1 VEDDTYRGWRIPKGS
16 VILANVWYVIL
27 LYTNNDHLV
36 YTLSLDRKMMHD
48 EKIYT
53 NPYTFNPD
61 RFLGPSP
68 DKDPAD
74 FVFGYGRR

>member
-1 VEDDTYRGWRIPKGS
+1 MEDDIYRGWRIPKGS
-16 VILANVWYVIL
+16 VVLANVWCVIL
-27 LYTNNDHLV
+27 FYTKNKHLV
-36 YTLSLDRKMMHD
+36 YAAFLDRNIMHD

-61 RFLGPSP
+61 RFLGPTP
-68 DKDPAD
+68 DRDPAS